1 MKALLKK
8 KKKKKKKKINDNN
21 PDFSEILRKQKI
33 KTQAY

>member
-1 MKALLKK
+1 MKALLT

-21 PDFSEILRKQKI
+21 PEFSEILGKQKI